1 MFISL
6 LASFKPINTL
16 VDAAFIAI
24 FVPFENQTDQC
35 SQFSCIFVR
44 FFFQICSLPTTSML
58 PNFRCNKTRVEK
70 MKSLVQY

>member
-24 FVPFENQTDQC
+24 FVPFENQTD
-35 SQFSCIFVR
+35 
-44 FFFQICSLPTTSML
+44 
-58 PNFRCNKTRVEK
+58 
-70 MKSLVQY
+70 